1 MNFEQL
7 YKLELEKN
15 GGSRPI
21 EWLQRVA
28 LAAIVSTDTVYSWAT
43 GWRKPNKAAA
53 ELVSR
58 ELGIPAAELFPNLN
72 KKGNSN
78 ESK

>member
-1 MNFEQL
+1 MNFEKI
-7 YKLELEKN
+7 YKNELENN
-15 GGSRPI
+15 GGARPI

-43 GWRKPNKAAA
+43 GWRNPNKAAA

-58 ELGIPAAELFPNLN
+58 ELGNASERPDGKNIHYKLV
-72 KKGNSN
+72 KRV
-78 ESK
+78 